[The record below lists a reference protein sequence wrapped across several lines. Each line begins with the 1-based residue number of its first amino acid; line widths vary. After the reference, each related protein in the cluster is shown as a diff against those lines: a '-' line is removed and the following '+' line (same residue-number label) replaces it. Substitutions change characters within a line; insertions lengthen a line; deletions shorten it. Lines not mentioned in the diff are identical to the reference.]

1 MPLAFQVEIITPD
14 RTEYSGDA
22 VSLVAPAIEGY
33 LGVLAHHAPLL
44 TTLGVGETRVTAAD
58 GQAIYFAV
66 SGGFLEVA
74 DNHAILL
81 PDAAERADRIDI
93 SRAEEARRRAE
104 QTRQAVRSTDP
115 DFAAA
120 EAALIRAINR
130 LHVAREHARAPE

>member
-1 MPLAFQVEIITPD
+1 MPPAFEVEIITPE

-74 DNHAILL
+74 DNRAILL
-81 PDAAERADRIDI
+81 PDAAERADRIDV

-104 QTRQAVRSTDP
+104 ETRQAVRSTDP